1 MGIAHRDLK
10 PSNFLL
16 DERLHLKL
24 VDFGTAKFLK
34 ESIAEEE
41 EVKRLDTDNG
51 GAIDT
56 IGTNLTTTPMRRGT
70 MVGSEDYIAPEI
82 LAGEQS
88 GAPADLWSF
97 GVILYM
103 LLSGESPFKG
113 HTEFQT
119 FQNITNV
126 AYQFSEREPNFTPE
140 AKDLISRLLVKEPAM
155 RFGIS
160 GS

>member
-82 LAGEQS
+82 LAGE
-88 GAPADLWSF
+88 
-97 GVILYM
+97 
-103 LLSGESPFKG
+103 
-113 HTEFQT
+113 
-119 FQNITNV
+119 
-126 AYQFSEREPNFTPE
+126 
-140 AKDLISRLLVKEPAM
+140 
-155 RFGIS
+155 
-160 GS
+160 